1 MKDGWISRQLAQ
13 ARFYLGSEAHDAELS
28 TMLSTFVWEVS
39 RERNI
44 ADAGIVGCLCSVQVL
59 SERERDN
66 EPPAADLATV
76 QLLVKHLLITLARR

>member
-13 ARFYLGSEAHDAELS
+13 ARFYLGSEAHYAELS

-44 ADAGIVGCLCSVQVL
+44 ADAGIVGCLLLGAGTFQNGSAVTTACGGS
-59 SERERDN
+59 RDRSTSRDAPIN
-66 EPPAADLATV
+66 YV
-76 QLLVKHLLITLARR
+76 S